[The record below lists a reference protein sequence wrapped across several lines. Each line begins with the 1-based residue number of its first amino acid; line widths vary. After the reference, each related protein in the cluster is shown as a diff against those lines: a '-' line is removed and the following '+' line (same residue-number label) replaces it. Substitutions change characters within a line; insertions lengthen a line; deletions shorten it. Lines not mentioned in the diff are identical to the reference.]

1 MATVSF
7 DVSTADRAT
16 IRKISTRAIKLIKGL
31 NLASKLPSRTDIEMD
46 ITATHA
52 NGLPLRLGAM
62 LDADDFSF
70 LHDISHI
77 SKHLDRETGK
87 LTGHFRPRF
96 AAPGDALIAEVQGAK

>member
-1 MATVSF
+1 MANVSF
-7 DVSTADRAT
+7 DVSTADRAI
-16 IRKISTRAIKLIKGL
+16 IRKISTRAIKLIQGL
-31 NLASKLPSRTDIEMD
+31 NLGARLPSRTDIAMD

-52 NGLPLRLGAM
+52 NGLPLRLSDM
-62 LDADDFSF
+62 LDADNFSF

-96 AAPGDALIAEVQGAK
+96 AAPNDVLIAEAQGAK

>member
-1 MATVSF
+1 MANVSF
-7 DVSTADRAT
+7 DVPPADRA
-16 IRKISTRAIKLIKGL
+16 IIKKISTRAIKLIKGL
-31 NLASKLPSRTDIEMD
+31 NLVSKLPSRTDIEMD

-52 NGLPLRLGAM
+52 NGVPLRLSDM
-62 LDADDFSF
+62 LGADDFSF

-96 AAPGDALIAEVQGAK
+96 AAPNDALIAEAQGAK